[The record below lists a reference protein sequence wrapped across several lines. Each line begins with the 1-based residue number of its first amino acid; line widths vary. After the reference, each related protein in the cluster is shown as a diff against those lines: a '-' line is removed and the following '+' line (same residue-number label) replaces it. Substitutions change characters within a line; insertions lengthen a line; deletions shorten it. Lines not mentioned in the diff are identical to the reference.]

1 MSTRQ
6 RLEFTA
12 ACGGAFFAVL
22 VVVAFLIDRRP
33 SSTAGV
39 DVVSYYSRHHV
50 AALTADILIGVGAAF
65 FILFAET
72 FARRIGSVA
81 GLVGGAAA
89 IAAYLVA
96 IGCWETLAESYGG
109 LDLVDVPREAY
120 DNAHVVYVVG
130 VGAEHMGHFAAA
142 AFIAATAAAL
152 FATPART
159 VAWLGVAVAVFRLG
173 TAVLEL
179 ATNSGWS
186 DVVVALGF
194 LSFLAWTFAAS
205 ATLALSLRRGYLS
218 SSAWEP
224 EGEGPRQRAE

>member
-6 RLEFTA
+6 RIEFTA
-12 ACGGAFFAVL
+12 AWGGAFFTIL

-39 DVVSYYSRHHV
+39 DVVAYYSTHHA
-50 AALTADILIGVGAAF
+50 AALTADILIGIGAAF

-72 FARRIGSVA
+72 FARRMASVA
-81 GLVGGAAA
+81 GLVGAAA
-89 IAAYLVA
+89 TIAPYLVA
-96 IGCWETLAESYGG
+96 IGCWGTLAESYGG
-109 LDLVDVPREAY
+109 VDVVNLPREAY

-130 VGAEHMGHFAAA
+130 VGVEHMGHFAAA

-159 VAWLGVAVAVFRLG
+159 VAWLGIAVAVFRLG

-179 ATNSGWS
+179 ATDSGWS

-205 ATLALSLRRGYLS
+205 ATLAVTLRRGYLS
-218 SSAWEP
+218 ENSGVGGGGYATI
-224 EGEGPRQRAE
+224 R